1 MNSSGGR
8 GARNP
13 FDREECVR
21 SRGADNCSLPF
32 ARSEKRKGQRSD
44 ARDGYAKRIEAI
56 GCSVDCIVC
65 LDKKVLNISNNEKYI
80 GKHIKFYFFIS

>member
-1 MNSSGGR
+1 VVVERARWLQLFAATLVGSMNSSGGR

-32 ARSEKRKGQRSD
+32 ARSENRKGQRSD
-44 ARDGYAKRIEAI
+44 A
-56 GCSVDCIVC
+56 
-65 LDKKVLNISNNEKYI
+65 
-80 GKHIKFYFFIS
+80 